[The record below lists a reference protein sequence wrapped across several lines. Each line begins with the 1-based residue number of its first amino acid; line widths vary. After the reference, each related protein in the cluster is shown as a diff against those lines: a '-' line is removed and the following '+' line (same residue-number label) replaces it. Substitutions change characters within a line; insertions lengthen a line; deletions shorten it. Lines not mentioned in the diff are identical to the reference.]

1 MLSQKCGRLES
12 STADGGLFASPSPS
26 NAAMAGPPRKM
37 VLRVIRRVEPRPG
50 AQGRRPGPQGRGPG
64 PQGRS
69 RASGAEVAQA
79 GRSSGPRGQGHLVDM
94 ASQWHLGG
102 EGQRP
107 FRNDSCRAG
116 WGRRHSSGSAPSPRH
131 HGHRS
136 QRPAEPDFVT
146 MPSQGTSCTNCL
158 MSRDVFPPQL
168 GTSAHL

>member
-1 MLSQKCGRLES
+1 MSQKCGRLES

-50 AQGRRPGPQGRGPG
+50 AQGRRPGA
-64 PQGRS
+64 QGRS

-146 MPSQGTSCTNCL
+146 MPSRGTSCTNCL
-158 MSRDVFPPQL
+158 MSRDVFPSQL